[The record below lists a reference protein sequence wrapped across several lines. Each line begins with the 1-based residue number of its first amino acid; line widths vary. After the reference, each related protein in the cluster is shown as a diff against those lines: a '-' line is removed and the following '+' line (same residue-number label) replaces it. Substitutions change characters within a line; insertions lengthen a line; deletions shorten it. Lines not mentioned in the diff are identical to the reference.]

1 MRKLTYVLTQYLLK
15 RIQRIEKKISKFLRD
30 IDIYDKLLTTLK
42 TTVNKLISWVSSVF
56 KVNEDT
62 LVDTLKKET
71 KTYINLME
79 QLITEDKNLMEELK
93 DEYRYIR

>member
-1 MRKLTYVLTQYLLK
+1 M
-15 RIQRIEKKISKFLRD
+15 KKEISKFLRD

-71 KTYINLME
+71 KTYINPME

-93 DEYRYIR
+93 DEYRY